1 MRIKQFSRYEIKY
14 ILNRP
19 QFETMIEA
27 LPNYIKPDIR
37 GDASGRYAITSL
49 YYDTADYQAYW
60 DKIEGHKF
68 RRKVRIRVY
77 GDTHVTPDTMCF
89 AEIKQRINK
98 TLQKK
103 RVYISYASAEALCG
117 HGQDIPE
124 EAEMDNIDRATASEI
139 RYLHDT
145 LQLQPA
151 CMVSYDR
158 VAYNGS
164 EFEDGLRITFDT
176 NLKGRVHGLSLLDTG
191 FAESHYFIPPDWC
204 IMEVKVNYR
213 VPYWLTE
220 MIGKY
225 RLTLRRISKYCTAL
239 EQAKAI
245 RQTQQITTPA
255 GEMAPGPAR
264 FHFP

>member
-1 MRIKQFSRYEIKY
+1 MRIKQFSRYETKY
-14 ILNRP
+14 ILTRP
-19 QFETMIEA
+19 QFETMLEV
-27 LPNYIKPDIR
+27 LPQYIAPDIR

-49 YYDTADYQAYW
+49 YYDTADYKAYW

-77 GDTHVTPDTMCF
+77 GDTHVTPDSMCF

-103 RVYISYASAEALCG
+103 RVYVSYASAEALCG
-117 HGQDIPE
+117 HGDSIPE
-124 EAEMDNIDRATASEI
+124 EADMDTIDLATTREI

-145 LQLQPA
+145 LQLRPA

-158 VAYNGS
+158 IAYNGS
-164 EFEDGLRITFDT
+164 EYEDGLRITFDT
-176 NLKGRVHGLSLLDTG
+176 NLKGRTHGLSLLDTG
-191 FAESHYFIPPDWC
+191 FSESLYFIPPDWC
-204 IMEVKVNYR
+204 IMEIKVNYR

-225 RLTLRRISKYCTAL
+225 RLTLRRVSKYCAAL
-239 EQAKAI
+239 EESKSLL
-245 RQTQQITTPA
+245 QTQRIVYPA
-255 GEMAPGPAR
+255 GDVLSNQGG
-264 FHFP
+264 